1 MIETIFCRKF
11 FPSGG
16 SNFSVW
22 INKVEKI
29 INYLPTLNVAK
40 EVHIMSIS
48 RLPHPPKFFLS
59 LLLETCTDPDK
70 LSLRLDI
77 VDRSRE
83 LEQLHEGCYVD
94 HIYLYGGNVKENELV
109 GSVDEGELWHDIG
122 MVKFTPMETSRM
134 KAARVVQVP
143 LHTRCAVIFFVKF
156 IYTTRL

>member
-1 MIETIFCRKF
+1 M
-11 FPSGG
+11 
-16 SNFSVW
+16 W

-59 LLLETCTDPDK
+59 LLLETCKDPDK